1 MSDIIVPSSPAD
13 LEAINKVMKE
23 ISDSMTR
30 QEGEAEF
37 QKETF
42 KELEEKYGVKSKHF
56 RRMAKDFHKD
66 EFDKKVSEEED
77 YQQLYESVFET
88 NFNLSKDDEE

>member
-13 LEAINKVMKE
+13 LEAINKVMKDV
-23 ISDSMTR
+23 SDSMTMV
-30 QEGEAEF
+30 QGQQDY

-42 KELEEKYGVKSKHF
+42 KELEEKYGIKAKHF

-66 EFDKKVSEEED
+66 EFDRKVDEQEG
-77 YQQLYESVFET
+77 YQSLYESVFET
-88 NFNLSKDDEE
+88 NFNATDNGDD